1 MNRRNALIA
10 LLVAVVIALFGAWWM
25 YTFEQVEEDVPA
37 PLRGEARYNPF
48 YGLKR
53 VLQARGVD
61 VESRANLNLHT
72 MHLGDDD
79 TLVLGADVRTLSH
92 AEAAQLLDWVDDGG
106 HLVFALPPGSEGR
119 AGELLQT
126 LQIGV
131 VSHISCV
138 SWRSAGEADAQ
149 HCFTYAFQPKSG
161 EAGKFDLLLG
171 DKEEGYY
178 LGRRSRGDGDFSVVA
193 DLSFLHT
200 ESLQRA
206 GYAAFAWQVLA
217 PALQK
222 DGKVHLVYAA
232 DVPPWH
238 VLLIRNG
245 WPALLPALCALL
257 AWLWGR
263 SQRLGPLLPVAA
275 SHRRAL
281 REHIQ
286 AAGEFTFRRGRG
298 ATLYAPLRR
307 AFDERLRR
315 DDPALAALEGDALV
329 GALAERSGQS
339 PALVRMVLN
348 PFNLADPEQF
358 FVTIKTLT
366 ELRAK
371 P

>member
-1 MNRRNALIA
+1 MNRRNVIIA
-10 LLVAVVIALFGAWWM
+10 LLVAFVFALFAAWWM
-25 YTFEQVEEDVPA
+25 YAFEQVEEDMPA

-53 VLQARGVD
+53 VLRARGVE
-61 VESRANLNLHT
+61 VESRANLNLQT

-79 TLVLGADVRTLSH
+79 ALVLGSDVRTLSH
-92 AEAAQLLDWVDDGG
+92 AEAEQLLAWVDDGG
-106 HLVFALPPGSEGR
+106 HLVFALPKGSEGR
-119 AGELLQT
+119 GGELLQALHIT
-126 LQIGV
+126 A
-131 VSHISCV
+131 VSHNSCV
-138 SWRSAGEADAQ
+138 SWRSGGKDDAR
-149 HCFTYAFQPKSG
+149 HCFVYTFQPKAS
-161 EAGKFDLLLG
+161 EADKFDLLLG
-171 DKEEGYY
+171 DKEGYY
-178 LGRRSRGDGDFSVVA
+178 LGRRARGDGDFTVVA
-193 DLSFLHT
+193 DLDFLHT
-200 ESLQRA
+200 EPLMRG

-217 PALQK
+217 PSLQK

-232 DVPPWH
+232 DVPPLH
-238 VLLIRNG
+238 VLLIRYG
-245 WPALLPALCALL
+245 WPALLPALVALL
-257 AWLWGR
+257 AWMWAR
-263 SQRLGPLLPVAA
+263 SQRFGPLLPVAA

-315 DDPALAALEGDALV
+315 DDPALAALEGDSLIH
-329 GALAERSGQS
+329 ALAERSGHS
-339 PALVRMVLN
+339 PTLVRMALK